1 MFWGFSSTFGFPILV
16 NFGGLMGDAGTVR
29 AQSPLLRGGVGT
41 ASRTKIF
48 EFQVS
53 NCYPLLDEINPS
65 AHRIFNP
72 GGKWAPR
79 E

>member
-1 MFWGFSSTFGFPILV
+1 
-16 NFGGLMGDAGTVR
+16 MGVAGAVW
-29 AQSPLLRGGVGT
+29 AQPPLLRGGVGT
-41 ASRTKIF
+41 ASRTQIF

-53 NCYPLLDEINPS
+53 FCYPYLDKITPT
-65 AHRIFNP
+65 AFRIFNL